1 MSRRSEPKE
10 EMVNRI
16 LSATESLIVQEGLQ
30 NLSMRSIAKEAGIAS
45 GTLYLYFKTKDDLL
59 HSLAAQLLECY
70 NGYMHFEFK
79 PEMALFEQYKALV
92 NKKWQFLI
100 ERLDLVKQ
108 FQAVIGI
115 DELIRETIADETSF
129 WNKLILEGKKQR
141 IIADLPNELLYGL
154 SIGTLV
160 DIQYLQNLNQEN
172 QFDGYLDEIITHLES
187 NHFLSFFLLVLWR
200 MYDNGN
206 TEAG

>member
-115 DELIRETIADETSF
+115 DELIRETIAIADETSF

-172 QFDGYLDEIITHLES
+172 QFDGYLDEIILRTWKAIT
-187 NHFLSFFLLVLWR
+187 F
-200 MYDNGN
+200 
-206 TEAG
+206 

>member
-30 NLSMRSIAKEAGIAS
+30 NLLMRSIAKEAGIAS

-92 NKKWQFLI
+92 NKKGQFLI

-172 QFDGYLDEIITHLES
+172 QFDGYLDEIILRTWKAIT
-187 NHFLSFFLLVLWR
+187 F
-200 MYDNGN
+200 
-206 TEAG
+206 

>member
-16 LSATESLIVQEGLQ
+16 LSATESLIVQEDLQ

-45 GTLYLYFKTKDDLL
+45 GTLYLYYLYFKTKDDLL

-172 QFDGYLDEIITHLES
+172 QFDGYLDEIILRTWKAIT
-187 NHFLSFFLLVLWR
+187 F
-200 MYDNGN
+200 
-206 TEAG
+206 

>member
-108 FQAVIGI
+108 FQAVIGV

-172 QFDGYLDEIITHLES
+172 QFDGYLDEIILRTWKAIT
-187 NHFLSFFLLVLWR
+187 F
-200 MYDNGN
+200 
-206 TEAG
+206 